1 MRTVAS
7 FAEGRSDFLSGTLRN
22 ALASR
27 GVPVRRHRGF
37 TLIEVVIT
45 VAIVSILVAIA
56 LPNYS
61 AYVMR
66 SKITEATGNLSDMRN
81 RMEQYFFDHREF
93 PGACIAAAPGAAPD
107 KKIYLPETMTHFDV
121 TCAFPSA
128 TSYTVTA
135 TGKATSGTAG
145 FAYTIDEAN
154 NRRTTGLP
162 SGWTGSGNNCWVTKK
177 DGTC

>member
-1 MRTVAS
+1 MRTLDPFGV
-7 FAEGRSDFLSGTLRN
+7 GRSDVVESSGRN
-22 ALASR
+22 DRPFWGAFA
-27 GVPVRRHRGF
+27 RRHRGF

-45 VAIVSILVAIA
+45 VAIVAILASIA

-93 PGACIAAAPGAAPD
+93 PGACIAAAPGAAPNQ
-107 KKIYLPETMTHFDV
+107 KIYLPETTTHFDI

-128 TSYTVTA
+128 TSYTITA
-135 TGKATSGTAG
+135 TGKSTSGTTG
-145 FAYTIDEAN
+145 FVYTIDEAN